1 VPFSASNKQRSKN
14 IQKPEIRKLHTTD
27 RKFLVRATEES
38 LPMELLC
45 VTTTMGNTR
54 DMIY

>member
-54 DMIY
+54 DIIY